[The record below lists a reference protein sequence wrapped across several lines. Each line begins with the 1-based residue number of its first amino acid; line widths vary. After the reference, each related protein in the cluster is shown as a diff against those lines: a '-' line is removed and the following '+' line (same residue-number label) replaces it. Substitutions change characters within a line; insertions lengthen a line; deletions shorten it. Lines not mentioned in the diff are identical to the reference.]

1 MTELVTITA
10 EDRKEITEPASAIV
24 AAARAFKV
32 TNAVTYED
40 AADQLKRVKGA
51 QKALDE
57 KKRTL
62 LNPVN
67 ATLKAIRDLF
77 RGPEE
82 ELTLAEN
89 LFKRSMLGW
98 SEEQEEL
105 RRAEQRKADER
116 AETERRRLAREALE
130 AEERA
135 AAARAAGDI
144 KKAEKLEAKA
154 DNRTD
159 AAAAVVPAV
168 IQREPPRVGG
178 ITERENWSALVTD
191 LKALVVA
198 IAAGTVPLSAV
209 EANMK
214 VLNSS
219 AKALKRVLNWPGVRA
234 VVDKIMAAGSR

>member
-1 MTELVTITA
+1 VSELIVITPEEQKA
-10 EDRKEITEPASAIV
+10 IREPASAIV

-32 TNAVTYED
+32 VSGATYEE
-40 AADQLKRVKGA
+40 AGEQLKCVKA
-51 QKALDE
+51 AAKALED

-82 ELTLAEN
+82 ELVTAEN
-89 LFKRSMLGW
+89 LFKRSMLGY

-105 RRAEQRKADER
+105 RRLEQRKADEA
-116 AETERRRLAREALE
+116 AERDRRRLEKEARE

-135 AAARAAGDI
+135 KAARDAGDI

-154 DNRTD
+154 DQRTD
-159 AAAAVVPAV
+159 AAASVVPAV
-168 IQREPPRVGG
+168 IQREAPRVGG
-178 ITERENWSALVTD
+178 ISERENWTAIVTD
-191 LKALVVA
+191 MPALIAAV
-198 IAAGTVPLSAV
+198 AAGTVPLMAI
-209 EANMK
+209 EPNMK
-214 VLNSS
+214 FLNNQ
-219 AKALKRVLNWPGVRA
+219 AKAMKRAMSYPGVRA